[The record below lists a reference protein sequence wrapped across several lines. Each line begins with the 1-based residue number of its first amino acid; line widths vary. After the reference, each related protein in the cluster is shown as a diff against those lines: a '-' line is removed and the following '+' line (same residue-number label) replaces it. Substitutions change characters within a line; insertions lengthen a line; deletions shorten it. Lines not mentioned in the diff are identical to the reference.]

1 MSNPF
6 KKIIEATREVL
17 KEKKN
22 VHRFILFSLA
32 FFAVYV
38 ILPVFL
44 IPGNDIAFQ
53 ISLLRARDFALF
65 ALLSLVTGLLAVM
78 QLHIFVRTRDA
89 KKRAASL
96 GQGGAGLYSAVVGGL
111 LATAACSSCV
121 AGLLGFLGAGSV
133 FFIVE
138 NSIVVTSIAFAIVAL
153 SLYVTSRSV
162 NKHCGACKVTSV

>member
-6 KKIIEATREVL
+6 KEILEATREVL

-22 VHRFILFSLA
+22 VRRFILFSLA
-32 FFAVYV
+32 FFAAYV

-53 ISLLRARDFALF
+53 ISLLRSRDFALF
-65 ALLSLVTGLLAVM
+65 ALLSLTTGLLAVM
-78 QLHIFVRTRDA
+78 QLYIFVRMRDA
-89 KKRAASL
+89 KKKAVAL

-133 FFIVE
+133 FFIIE
-138 NSIVVTSIAFAIVAL
+138 NSIFVTSIAFAIVAL
-153 SLYVTSRSV
+153 SLYLTSRSV
-162 NKHCGACKVTSV
+162 NKNCETCKVTSV